1 MASVVGLGS
10 FHLPE
15 PKAMPAHIPEVEE
28 LVVNWHLTAACN
40 FRCRYCFASWDGG
53 GPGGE
58 VWRDATETRRLLASL
73 RHLFDPADPTTSIR
87 ERLRWRAVRLSLAGG
102 EPTLLGDRLPE
113 IAALAKEFGFR
124 VSLITNGSRPA
135 VVAKTAPHLNM
146 LGISMD
152 TADAATA
159 GLIGRAS
166 SGGHGVSPGDAEAL
180 LRAVRAAHPRLE
192 IKLNTVVSSANVD
205 EDLSGLVQ
213 RLRPNRWKVMRM
225 LSVLTGELAV
235 DAAAFR
241 SFVHRHRAFSRLMSV
256 EDNHDMEATYTMVDP
271 HGRFFQNG
279 NGMQG
284 YSYSRPILE
293 VGAPAAFAEMAF
305 RSDGFAS
312 RYAATVVH
320 GGGR

>member
-1 MASVVGLGS
+1 MASVFGLGS

-15 PKAMPAHIPEVEE
+15 SKAVPAHIIEAEE

-53 GPGGE
+53 GPGCE
-58 VWRDATETRRLLASL
+58 VWRDATETGRLLASL
-73 RHLFDPADPTTSIR
+73 RHLFDPANPTTSLR

-113 IAALAKEFGFR
+113 IAAQARELGFR

-135 VVAKTAPHLNM
+135 VVAKMAPHLDI

-159 GLIGRAS
+159 RLIGRTS
-166 SGGHGVSPGDAEAL
+166 SGGDGVSPGDTEAL
-180 LRAVRAAHPRLE
+180 LLATRATHPGLVV
-192 IKLNTVVSSANVD
+192 KLNTVVSSANVD

-213 RLRPNRWKVMRM
+213 RLRPDRWKVMRM
-225 LSVLTGELAV
+225 LPVLTGELAV

-241 SFVHRHRAFSRLMSV
+241 SFVHRHRAFSSMMTV
-256 EDNHDMEATYTMVDP
+256 EDNRDMETTYVMVDP

-279 NGMQG
+279 DGMPG
-284 YSYSRPILE
+284 YSYSRSILE
-293 VGAPAAFAEMAF
+293 VGATAAFAEMAF

-312 RYAATVVH
+312 RYAATGVD

>member
-28 LVVNWHLTAACN
+28 LIVNWHLTAACN
-40 FRCRYCFASWDGG
+40 FRCRYCFASWDRG

-73 RHLFDPADPTTSIR
+73 SNMFDPANSPTSLR

-124 VSLITNGSRPA
+124 VSLITNGSRPTI
-135 VVAKTAPHLNM
+135 VAKTAPNLDM

-159 GLIGRAS
+159 GLIGRTS
-166 SGGHGVSPGDAEAL
+166 FGGEGVSPGDAEAL
-180 LRAVRAAHPRLE
+180 LRGVRAVHPGLVV
-192 IKLNTVVSSANVD
+192 KLNTVVSSANVD
-205 EDLSGLVQ
+205 ENLTDLVW
-213 RLRPNRWKVMRM
+213 RLRPDRWKVMRM
-225 LSVLTGELAV
+225 LPILTGEMEV

-256 EDNHDMEATYTMVDP
+256 EDNHDMDATYVMVDP

-279 NGMQG
+279 NGIQG

-305 RSDGFAS
+305 KSDGFAS
-312 RYAATVVH
+312 RYAATGVD